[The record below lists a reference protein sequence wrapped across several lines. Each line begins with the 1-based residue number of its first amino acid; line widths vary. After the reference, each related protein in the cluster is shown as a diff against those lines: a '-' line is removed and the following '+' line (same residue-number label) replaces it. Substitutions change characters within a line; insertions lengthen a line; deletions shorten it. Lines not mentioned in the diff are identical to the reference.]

1 MLLNQLIKAYF
12 VRVCPLVVEMKL
24 PHFRVGEGYRLKMFH
39 GEKVKECQPHT
50 LSDSGLASDVN
61 QL

>member
-39 GEKVKECQPHT
+39 GEKVKE
-50 LSDSGLASDVN
+50 
-61 QL
+61 